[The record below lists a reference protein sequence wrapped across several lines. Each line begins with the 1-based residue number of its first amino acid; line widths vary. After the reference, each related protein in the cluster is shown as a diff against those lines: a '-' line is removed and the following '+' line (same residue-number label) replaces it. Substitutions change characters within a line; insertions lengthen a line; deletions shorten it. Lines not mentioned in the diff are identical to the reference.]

1 MRNMEEVFV
10 KIARRLSVCNEVISM
25 DGIKFRGVGPYT
37 DIHGFYTRDPSGK
50 ETINWEKSSLRLL
63 EVTKDLNDEDSLDI
77 RRETGLKNHI
87 STKRIGC
94 RWYKNLMRWE
104 YMMIQFFKE
113 GVTPRFEDLDEQVL
127 IESFNT
133 APTARINV
141 KKMPG
146 GGICSDMELK
156 THIRLYGDLIIQ
168 QVQSLNPNVIFIGG
182 CTNSRILNDV
192 IVPAY
197 PDLQAAEDSNW
208 VFYSP
213 KNDIVVIHG
222 YNPTPIGKND
232 EDIYTN
238 MALALRNFKQSEF
251 YTKFKSIIDRKK

>member
-1 MRNMEEVFV
+1 MRNMEKVFV

-25 DGIKFRGVGPYT
+25 DGIKFRGMGPYA
-37 DIHGFYTRDPSGK
+37 DNHGFYTREPSGK
-50 ETINWEKSSLRLL
+50 EVINWERSSLRLL
-63 EVTKDLNDEDSLDI
+63 EVMKDLNDEDPLDI

-104 YMMIQFFKE
+104 YMMIQFFQE
-113 GVTPRFEDLDEQVL
+113 GVIPSFESLDEKVL

-141 KKMPG
+141 KKIPG
-146 GGICSDMELK
+146 EGTCSDMELK

-168 QVQSLNPNVIFIGG
+168 QIQNLNPNIIFIGG

-197 PDLQAAEDSNW
+197 PDLQAAEDSDW
-208 VFYSP
+208 IFYSP
-213 KNDIVVIHG
+213 KNNIVVIHG

-232 EDIYTN
+232 EEIYTR
-238 MALALRNFKQSEF
+238 MSLALRNFKQSEF
-251 YTKFKSIIDRKK
+251 YMMFKSNVDRKM